1 MKQLVELKSQKESFN
16 KLNTELIFVFR
27 EESLGVDGL
36 KKIREKHDPPFTLAL
51 DYRKKSSAGYSPT
64 PMTFHNYVIDS
75 QGVIR
80 HVIDGDLRRRA
91 KPAALINALK
101 AIESVGK

>member
-36 KKIREKHDPPFTLAL
+36 KKIREKHDPPL
-51 DYRKKSSAGYSPT
+51 YSGAGLQEKVFSWLQS
-64 PMTFHNYVIDS
+64 NAD
-75 QGVIR
+75 
-80 HVIDGDLRRRA
+80 DL
-91 KPAALINALK
+91 
-101 AIESVGK
+101 S